1 VVGGRGVTVRPT
13 QNGPALRG
21 SGDGSGAAEALRV
34 QDDNGRFPFALSVRQ
49 TWEPGTVPVHKEPRV
64 NPRLQ
69 QVVVDLLD
77 EFPVETV
84 VDGALA
90 EVRAEVPAF
99 RAVDEDRMREDVS
112 GALALARE
120 ALQNG
125 DDESGQERDAL
136 RTIGATR
143 AEQGVGLDAM
153 LTGFRIVART
163 VIDTILDLA
172 REHDVDSEAALE
184 LTRAVWV
191 HCDAAAAALSAGHRA
206 FTEAPGEHRLGDDEA
221 ALRRLVRGSLGD
233 EAVATACAEL
243 GLDPHDTFAV
253 VLAGGG
259 LTDVRRRL
267 VASYPDPAA
276 DRVVGL
282 ATTTPLGPWGVPVG
296 YGDRAAPAD
305 LRRSYQ
311 GAVEAWEMATAFGLA
326 EPQHPDEVQLLRAV
340 HALPELGDRFVERC
354 LGHLDDVRRTTTRET
369 LDAWF
374 AAHGSTDAAADTL
387 FVHRN
392 TLRYRLRTFSEATG
406 LALDRTEDAFVVWW
420 ALRRLDELDHAG

>member
-1 VVGGRGVTVRPT
+1 M
-13 QNGPALRG
+13 
-21 SGDGSGAAEALRV
+21 
-34 QDDNGRFPFALSVRQ
+34 
-49 TWEPGTVPVHKEPRV
+49 

-99 RAVDEDRMREDVS
+99 RAVDADRMREDVT

-120 ALQNG
+120 AIQNG
-125 DDESGQERDAL
+125 VDESGQETDAL
-136 RTIGATR
+136 RTIGAMR
-143 AEQGVGLDAM
+143 AEQGVDLDAM
-153 LTGFRIVART
+153 LTGFRIIART

-172 REHDVDSEAALE
+172 RDHDVDSEAALE

-206 FTEAPGEHRLGDDEA
+206 FTETAAGHRLGEDEA
-221 ALRRLVRGSLGD
+221 ALQRLVRGDLDDG
-233 EAVATACAEL
+233 AVAATCADL
-243 GLDPHDTFAV
+243 GLDPHDTYAV
-253 VLAGGG
+253 VVAGGG
-259 LTDVRRRL
+259 LTDVRGRL
-267 VASYPDPAA
+267 VASYPDPGA

-282 ATTTPLGPWGVPVG
+282 TAAPPLGPWGVPVG
-296 YGDRAAPAD
+296 YGDRASPAH
-305 LRRSYQ
+305 LRRSFQ

-354 LGHLDDVRRTTTRET
+354 LGHLDDVRRTTTRQT

-392 TLRYRLRTFSEATG
+392 TLRYRLRTFAEATG

-420 ALRRLDELDHAG
+420 ALRRLDELDQSD